1 MQTLYAVVA
10 FIVRR
15 LVVLSCDRDF
25 RGLDRIPREGG
36 IILAAN
42 HVSVA
47 DPFAIALFV
56 DQAGR
61 RPRFMAK
68 ASLFRIPVAG
78 ALLRGL
84 GQIPVHRYTADAK
97 LSLSAAAD
105 AVRSGE
111 IVVIYPEGTTTHDSD
126 YWPMQARTG
135 VARLAI
141 ETGAPVVPVGQ
152 WGSQEFLGRRG
163 RFRPFPRKTL
173 HVRAGAPV
181 PLHAWSGAK
190 MDAQTLR
197 ECTDA
202 IMTEIT
208 TLVAQIRELPAP
220 GSADHTRRTA

>member
-1 MQTLYAVVA
+1 
-10 FIVRR
+10 
-15 LVVLSCDRDF
+15 
-25 RGLDRIPREGG
+25 
-36 IILAAN
+36 
-42 HVSVA
+42 
-47 DPFAIALFV
+47 
-56 DQAGR
+56 
-61 RPRFMAK
+61 
-68 ASLFRIPVAG
+68 
-78 ALLRGL
+78 
-84 GQIPVHRYTADAK
+84 
-97 LSLSAAAD
+97 
-105 AVRSGE
+105 
-111 IVVIYPEGTTTHDSD
+111 
-126 YWPMQARTG
+126 MQARTG

-220 GSADHTRRTA
+220 CSEDHTRRTA